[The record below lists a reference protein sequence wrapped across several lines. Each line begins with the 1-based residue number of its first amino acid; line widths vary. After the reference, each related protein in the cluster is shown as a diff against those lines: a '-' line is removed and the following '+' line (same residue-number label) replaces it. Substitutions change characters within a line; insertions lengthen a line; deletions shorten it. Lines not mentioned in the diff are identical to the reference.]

1 MFWFSGVCIFLQWNS
16 RIKFYDCWWHVW
28 TSFKVKKNSKQNPQK
43 KVGVS
48 LRLVVPQFGIAKLV
62 QRSPISLGFIGVIS
76 VISILNGNYKLTYN
90 LVGYH
95 LVEVSFQTPRQCWRV
110 TYVFRADQLNFR
122 LWPKALGGN
131 HGTNSPHPKKSF
143 PLWFNTPRPCP
154 LQVVSNFV
162 RHSSI
167 SIGKYR

>member
-16 RIKFYDCWWHVW
+16 RITFYDCWWHVW

-76 VISILNGNYKLTYN
+76 VISILNGNYKPTYN
-90 LVGYH
+90 LGGYH
-95 LVEVSFQTPRQCWRV
+95 LVEVSFQTPRQCWGV
-110 TYVFRADQLNFR
+110 TYVFRADQLNFLPTLAEGPR
-122 LWPKALGGN
+122 GGTM
-131 HGTNSPHPKKSF
+131 GQIPH
-143 PLWFNTPRPCP
+143 TPRKASPYDSTPQGHVHC
-154 LQVVSNFV
+154 
-162 RHSSI
+162 
-167 SIGKYR
+167 K

>member
-28 TSFKVKKNSKQNPQK
+28 TSFKVKKNSKQNPPK

-76 VISILNGNYKLTYN
+76 VISILNGNYKPTYN
-90 LVGYH
+90 LGGYH
-95 LVEVSFQTPRQCWRV
+95 LVEVSFQTPRQCWGV
-110 TYVFRADQLNFR
+110 TYVFRADQLNFLPTLAEGPR
-122 LWPKALGGN
+122 GEPWDKFPTPQEKLPPMIQHPKAM
-131 HGTNSPHPKKSF
+131 SIA
-143 PLWFNTPRPCP
+143 
-154 LQVVSNFV
+154 
-162 RHSSI
+162 SS
-167 SIGKYR
+167 K